1 MKCQWILGG
10 EDTLEKAWQPT
21 PIVLPGEF
29 HGQKSLVG
37 YSPWDGKESDT
48 TEQLTPLMYRDLS
61 NTLLKEVIKYLK
73 HSKMVEQG
81 FNHFLDLSFI
91 YKWHH
96 FNFFSPSI

>member
-61 NTLLKEVIKYLK
+61 NTLLKEVIK
-73 HSKMVEQG
+73 
-81 FNHFLDLSFI
+81 
-91 YKWHH
+91 
-96 FNFFSPSI
+96 